1 MKQSF
6 VVVVVAV
13 VIVVV
18 AVFVIVVEAESSN
31 FKGLEKEKEFR
42 VFLIWGIRVFE
53 KEKETEFPRLYF
65 FFSFFFLWGFSL
77 CVGILFSMQN
87 GSLG

>member
-6 VVVVVAV
+6 VVVVVVAAV
-13 VIVVV
+13 IIVVV

-42 VFLIWGIRVFE
+42 VFLILGN
-53 KEKETEFPRLYF
+53 PR
-65 FFSFFFLWGFSL
+65 FLRGKRD
-77 CVGILFSMQN
+77 
-87 GSLG
+87 